1 MFHPPAA
8 NRKAVLR
15 RDDRPEVVP
24 LSIRRTTSALSA
36 RRHRVAGVC
45 SPTEDRVYR
54 QRASRSE
61 VRAPGGARGGAGLSF
76 FVPLSSAKTLVA
88 RPLSHLEL
96 VPVGFGAYTGDRS
109 QTCASLLT
117 RTRPCEWLVLE
128 RANVDHQA
136 RVVTTRR
143 TVVEGVVKPTGKRSA
158 RHEASL
164 CPQERRKR
172 STSTRHRSIP
182 ACSFRNA
189 WRASR
194 RSHRGVTAA
203 SRTRRYGRP
212 APSTHGVRAT
222 AHVCE
227 PFDRRGRE
235 PVRALPAHG
244 ALPAMLDNTYGHV
257 LRRVGGWRRAPQ
269 RRRASPRRGRTR
281 SLTRARVTLVAQA
294 NKNWLAQPCG
304 SECRPPWARSLLRW
318 PYSFRTE
325 SAKTSLH
332 PSQRTSTEGPAC
344 SASAGEVSPLRCT
357 SPVTTSRRGHARQP
371 PRRTRARHAG
381 EPRPG
386 GT

>member
-1 MFHPPAA
+1 MFIASVRLGLRFGRLATLAEELVYRSSCRSPR
-8 NRKAVLR
+8 RKLSSRGRSVISNLCRWGLARTRVIAPRRVLR
-15 RDDRPEVVP
+15 
-24 LSIRRTTSALSA
+24 S
-36 RRHRVAGVC
+36 
-45 SPTEDRVYR
+45 
-54 QRASRSE
+54 
-61 VRAPGGARGGAGLSF
+61 
-76 FVPLSSAKTLVA
+76 
-88 RPLSHLEL
+88 
-96 VPVGFGAYTGDRS
+96 
-109 QTCASLLT
+109 SLLT
-117 RTRPCEWLVLE
+117 RTRSCEWLVLE

-189 WRASR
+189 WRVSR

-304 SECRPPWARSLLRW
+304 CECRPPWARSLLRW

-381 EPRPG
+381 ERG
-386 GT
+386 QAALKQTD